1 MIIDTHC
8 DTLSA
13 IIQGIP
19 FIGDNAKTTV
29 QASRLETGGVLIQV
43 FAIFAGAHGPSG
55 AGKNSPAFRGEAQ
68 LQAVSQLKN
77 AGLFQVDDP
86 RDAIEGKVNF
96 MLSIEGGEVFGTSLE
111 KLHDFR
117 KAGMRLCALTWN
129 NENALGYPHCS
140 NGHKSLKPFG
150 REAVLEMNRLGI
162 AVDVSHLGE
171 GCFWDLIENNE
182 LPPMASHSCCR
193 SICPVTRNLTD
204 DQIRALIERKGWIG
218 VNFYTRFLTL
228 KENSSIED
236 VIRHIDHIVELGG
249 IDHVGFGSDFD
260 GIESAPVD
268 LNNPGNFPNLISALS
283 SHGYSSDEIAKI
295 THLNFMEYMKQFSGE
310 NQ

>member
-19 FIGDNAKTTV
+19 FSGENAKTTIQV
-29 QASRLETGGVLIQV
+29 PRMKSGGVLIQV
-43 FAIFAGAHGPSG
+43 FAIFAGAQGLSGTGENAPSVRG
-55 AGKNSPAFRGEAQ
+55 AAQLHAVSVLKNS
-68 LQAVSQLKN
+68 
-77 AGLFQVDDP
+77 GLNQIDDP
-86 RDAIEGKVNF
+86 QEADKDRVNF

-111 KLHDFR
+111 KLADYR
-117 KAGMRLCALTWN
+117 KAGVRLCALTWN
-129 NENALGYPHCS
+129 NENDIGFPHCS
-140 NGHKSLKPFG
+140 NGHRRLKPFG
-150 REAVLEMNRLGI
+150 RDAVNEMNRLGI

-171 GCFWDLIENNE
+171 GGFWDLIENNP

-218 VNFYTRFLTL
+218 INFYTHFLTL
-228 KENSSIED
+228 KERSCIED
-236 VIRHIDHIVELGG
+236 VIRHVDHIVELGG

-268 LNNPGNFPNLISALS
+268 LCHPGKFPDLVSALS
-283 SHGYSSDEIAKI
+283 THGYSPDEIAKLS
-295 THLNFMEYMKQFSGE
+295 HLNFMRYMQQFAGDKQ
-310 NQ
+310 